1 MARLM
6 TYMKTTRTLVNIVFN
21 TEVCAIKLFTA
32 VFNTALVYVSAFV
45 TDSLAQK
52 YWTRVVVVC
61 TGIYTYF
68 TLQ

>member
-21 TEVCAIKLFTA
+21 TEAFVIKLFTA
-32 VFNTALVYVSAFV
+32 VFNTALVYVSALV

-52 YWTRVVVVC
+52 Y
-61 TGIYTYF
+61 
-68 TLQ
+68 